1 MGRTLFMLLAAMPF
15 TTAFQS
21 IPTKQS
27 SAAALSSSPPS
38 SLSQTSLYHTKDSR
52 RNFVEGIIASTI
64 AGAVAASVSA
74 PPALAAEIVASPV
87 EMKTFVDPK
96 GLFVLNIPKRFFAI
110 RRTAKG
116 DLPDEKTG
124 KGRRGSSIFTAGDL
138 AKTEVIAVER
148 FPTFALLADEGITPI
163 GDLGTFPS
171 IGDPTAVANLIALR
185 RDKDKP
191 GQARTLILPK
201 SVSVSEDGK
210 SLFFKL
216 TTDIDVQKPDLL
228 LEQTGVSE
236 LIRITLAKATLT
248 SADGQMM
255 AVFASALQQDFDGD
269 DGVALNDA
277 VASFVAMDQSK
288 K

>member
-1 MGRTLFMLLAAMPF
+1 MGKALCMLLAAMPF
-15 TTAFQS
+15 ATAFQS

-27 SAAALSSSPPS
+27 FAAALSSSPPS
-38 SLSQTSLYHTKDSR
+38 PLSQTSLYHTKDSR
-52 RNFVEGIIASTI
+52 RNFVEGIITSTI
-64 AGAVAASVSA
+64 ASAVAASVSA

-191 GQARTLILPK
+191 GQARTLIMPK